1 MFSSRKASA
10 RDKVSSM
17 ADREPAEAASTPP
30 DPAALLE
37 RIERLEALVAALTAE
52 RRGSVFNENRGA
64 LGQEA
69 GARAV
74 GEALVPV
81 SAPLMSNVVPVRRQS
96 LETQFGTRVLSKVAV
111 VLLLIGAAWFLK
123 WAFDNRW
130 IGPAGRVIAGLV
142 AGAGVVVW
150 SERFRRQS
158 LTGFSYALKAVGS
171 GVLYLSL
178 WAAFQVYHLI
188 PATVGL
194 LAMTAVTATIA
205 FLAYSQDA
213 ELLAGFALLGG
224 YLTPVLLSTGGDH
237 EVFLFSYLFLFAVAV
252 FALLI
257 AKPWSRLLLGAFPA
271 TAIYFIAW
279 YSQHFAAVD
288 ADLTL
293 FFVFLLWLPFAAVP
307 LVAREPEGPIAG
319 VLTPLAAAVFVALS
333 VYSVFVDTGRAA
345 LEPWAAVLL
354 AAIYLGLTRV
364 RRTGVA
370 SAVHLSL
377 AVVFLTVAIPLKAT
391 GRAITAGWLAE
402 AVALLWV
409 AGLPR
414 VDARARQALRW
425 LACGSLLLGVIGAVL
440 APWWSGL
447 ALQPF
452 FNRNFGVAMG
462 AVLALSVAIY
472 LCAGPVESVESPEIN
487 RNIAMVS
494 FIALNLVLLIAMYRE
509 LSLYFHTSVAPSSYG
524 AATEQSDFAFSGWMM
539 LQGVALMV
547 AGFWRRVTL
556 PRWLGLTLLVATVLK
571 AFAYDMRNLGTGYR
585 VISYLGLGVILM
597 AVSFAYQKD
606 WLSVKETDDLT
617 RHSQGVTR

>member
-1 MFSSRKASA
+1 
-10 RDKVSSM
+10 M
-17 ADREPAEAASTPP
+17 ADHEPATAASTPP

-37 RIERLEALVAALTAE
+37 RIERLEGLVAALTQE
-52 RRGSVFNENRGA
+52 RENRVLPQNPGA
-64 LGQEA
+64 SRLVMRSAVVAEA
-69 GARAV
+69 AT
-74 GEALVPV
+74 PV
-81 SAPLMSNVVPVRRQS
+81 STPAASSLPRLRTQS
-96 LETQFGTRVLSKVAV
+96 LESQFGTRVLSKVAV

-142 AGAGVVVW
+142 AGASVVVW

-188 PATVGL
+188 PATVAL
-194 LAMTAVTATIA
+194 VAMMAVTATIA
-205 FLAYSQDA
+205 FLAYSQDT

-237 EVFLFSYLFLFAVAV
+237 EVFLFTYLFIFAVAV

-257 AKPWSRLLLGAFPA
+257 AKPWPRLLLGAFPA

-279 YSQHFAAVD
+279 YSQHFATGD
-288 ADLTL
+288 GGLTL

-307 LVAREPEGPIAG
+307 LVACEPDVPIAG
-319 VLTPLAAAVFVALS
+319 VLTPLAAASFVALA
-333 VYSVFVDTGRAA
+333 VYSVLVDTGRAA

-364 RRTGVA
+364 RRTRVA

-377 AVVFLTVAIPLKAT
+377 AVVFLTIAIPLKAT

-414 VDARARQALRW
+414 VDSRARQALRW
-425 LACGSLLLGVIGAVL
+425 LACGSLLLGVIGAVI
-440 APWWSGL
+440 APWWNGA

-462 AVLALSVAIY
+462 AVLALSVAIS
-472 LCAGPVESVESPEIN
+472 LCAGPVEPVESSAIN

-494 FIALNLVLLIAMYRE
+494 FIALNLVLLTAMYRE
-509 LSLYFHTSVAPSSYG
+509 LSLYFHTGVAPSAYG

-571 AFAYDMRNLGTGYR
+571 AFAYDMRNMGTGYR

-617 RHSQGVTR
+617 RHSQDVTR

>member
-1 MFSSRKASA
+1 
-10 RDKVSSM
+10 M
-17 ADREPAEAASTPP
+17 ADQEPAETASIPP

-37 RIERLEALVAALTAE
+37 RIERLESLVAALTQE
-52 RRGSVFNENRGA
+52 RGNRVLVQNLDASRQVLRSAVVTGA
-64 LGQEA
+64 DTP
-69 GARAV
+69 
-74 GEALVPV
+74 VPTL
-81 SAPLMSNVVPVRRQS
+81 SASGLPRLRTQS
-96 LETQFGTRVLSKVAV
+96 LESQFGTRVLSKVAV

-130 IGPAGRVIAGLV
+130 IGPAGRVIAGLL

-237 EVFLFSYLFLFAVAV
+237 EVFLFTYLFIFAAAV
-252 FALLI
+252 LALLI

-271 TAIYFIAW
+271 TAVYFVAW
-279 YSQHFAAVD
+279 YSQHFAAGD
-288 ADLTL
+288 GGLTL
-293 FFVFLLWLPFAAVP
+293 FFAVLLALPFAAVP

-319 VLTPLAAAVFVALS
+319 VLTPLAAASFVALA
-333 VYSVFVDTGRAA
+333 VYSVLVDTGRAA

-354 AAIYLGLTRV
+354 ATIYLGLTRV

-377 AVVFLTVAIPLKAT
+377 AVVFLTIAIPLKAT

-414 VDARARQALRW
+414 VDARARLALRW
-425 LACGSLLLGVIGAVL
+425 LACGSLLLGVIGAVI
-440 APWWSGL
+440 APWWNGP

-452 FNRNFGVAMG
+452 LNRNFGVAVG
-462 AVLALSVAIY
+462 AVIALSVAVS
-472 LCAGPVESVESPEIN
+472 LCARPVESVESTETN
-487 RNIAMVS
+487 RNIAVAS
-494 FIALNLVLLIAMYRE
+494 FLLLNLVLLIAMYRE
-509 LSLYFHTSVAPSSYG
+509 LSLYFHAGVVPTAYA

-539 LQGVALMV
+539 LQGAALMV
-547 AGFWRRVTL
+547 AGFWRRL
-556 PRWLGLTLLVATVLK
+556 ALLRWLGLTLLVATVLK
-571 AFAYDMRNLGTGYR
+571 AFAYDMRNMGTGYR
-585 VISYLGLGVILM
+585 VISYLGLGALLM

-606 WLSVKETDDLT
+606 WLSVKETDDFT
-617 RHSQGVTR
+617 THSHGVTR